1 MFNWPQHK
9 SIMVQILKDIFENQK
24 IASKLEFKGGTAC
37 LLFYD
42 LPRFSVDLDFDLL
55 VETKNEIILE
65 EIKKI
70 VGKYAQIK
78 ETYLKRNTI
87 FLLLAYGE
95 KDHNIKIEIS
105 TRSLKNNFDVLNY
118 LGIPMRVMTKEDM
131 FANKLLALI
140 GRKNTASRDIFDLHY
155 FFTQNWSINEKIIK
169 KQTGKSLRQYLEEVL
184 VFLENFDNKLI
195 LHSLGELVDE
205 KQKTWIKENLK
216 KDLIFFIKL
225 QLEK

>member
-1 MFNWPQHK
+1 
-9 SIMVQILKDIFENQK
+9 
-24 IASKLEFKGGTAC
+24 
-37 LLFYD
+37 
-42 LPRFSVDLDFDLL
+42 
-55 VETKNEIILE
+55 
-65 EIKKI
+65 
-70 VGKYAQIK
+70 
-78 ETYLKRNTI
+78 
-87 FLLLAYGE
+87 
-95 KDHNIKIEIS
+95 
-105 TRSLKNNFDVLNY
+105 
-118 LGIPMRVMTKEDM
+118 MTKEDM

-155 FFTQNWSINEKIIK
+155 FFTQNWSINEEIIK
-169 KQTGKSLRQYLEEVL
+169 KQTGKSLRQYLEEAL